1 MLEKTYSAVGIR
13 QTATSDWLVM
23 FGAPAT
29 EIYGWS
35 GIPRKQQFEGH
46 ETTGF
51 QRENNRPRI
60 NQIRAFFSNER
71 NVLQNPLLCASRRT
85 PGGSVEF
92 IPEGDVPAN
101 GVTVVSG
108 RVVVRAESLE
118 DFSLH
123 HILTMLKESLES
135 RVESLQTRDVP
146 DELIRIIKEAV
157 DLPPEADAEAENG
170 EYANDDGDAEDGE
183 ADEGRVAEGTP
194 EVAEQGGPQSALLE
208 ETHIVDFWDEIA
220 ARIKVL
226 EEMPGADT
234 IPELAGFSKDA
245 MISYL
250 RPVVLVDGQHRLL
263 GALAHARHL
272 ANDEAHAPEIEQ
284 EIDNGRDPDEVQREM
299 EASLARMLPV
309 SLLITTDP
317 AEHVFQFVIV
327 NQKAVPMGRALL
339 GTIVSTTLSAE
350 EIARVQDR
358 LSDADI
364 PIEQSRII
372 TSLVRD
378 PASPFYQRVERGIE
392 TRDRSDLLGWN
403 ILNSLIQIFRELK
416 GGRPY
421 HEGNDYAADWRSR
434 YLQISTIV
442 DGWEQSEKETVLEY
456 WKAPSGPWREVFLR
470 FWTKIRDEFGDVE
483 DEAAHNFW
491 GRPRSSNLFNKVSLT
506 ILASDFFRFLCERRQ
521 PIESADQVDTL
532 VDEWLQGI
540 NRNYFNRDWSL
551 PGIKRDSVG
560 IRAKWSRL
568 WSEYRA
574 SPRRLPMPSEY
585 RLPAKI

>member
-1 MLEKTYSAVGIR
+1 MLERTYSAVGIR

-29 EIYGWS
+29 EIYRWS
-35 GIPRKQQFEGH
+35 GIPRKQQVEGH

-51 QRENNRPRI
+51 QREDNKPRI

-71 NVLQNPLLCASRRT
+71 NVLQNPLLCASRVT

-92 IPEGDVPAN
+92 IPDIVAAAP
-101 GVTVVSG
+101 GVGVVSG
-108 RVVVRAESLE
+108 RVVIKAETLE
-118 DFSLH
+118 ELSLH
-123 HILTMLKESLES
+123 RVLTLLKESLES
-135 RVESLQTRDVP
+135 RVEILRNQEVP
-146 DELIRIIKEAV
+146 DELIRSIKEAV
-157 DLPPEADAEAENG
+157 DLPPVADAVAEEG
-170 EYANDDGDAEDGE
+170 DEENDQDN
-183 ADEGRVAEGTP
+183 ADEAGVADRAA
-194 EVAEQGGPQSALLE
+194 EVAELAEPQSALLE
-208 ETHIVDFWDEIA
+208 ETHIVDFWAEIA

-226 EEMPGADT
+226 EEMPGADSLS
-234 IPELAGFSKDA
+234 ELAGFSKDA

-263 GALAHARHL
+263 GALAHARQL
-272 ANDEAHAPEIEQ
+272 ANDEAHAPQIEQ
-284 EIDNGRDPDEVQREM
+284 EINEGGDPDEVQRGM
-299 EASLARMLPV
+299 EARLARMLPV
-309 SLLITTDP
+309 SLLITSDP

-350 EIARVQDR
+350 EISRVQDR

-364 PIEQSRII
+364 PIEQSMII

-392 TRDRSDLLGWN
+392 ARDRSDLLGWN

-421 HEGNDYAADWRSR
+421 HESNDYAADWRSR
-434 YLQISTIV
+434 HLQVSMIV
-442 DGWEQSEKETVLEY
+442 DRWEQSDKETALEY

-521 PIESADQVDTL
+521 SINSADDVETL
-532 VDEWLQGI
+532 VDEWLQGVS
-540 NRNYFNRDWSL
+540 RNYFNRDWAL
-551 PGIKRDSVG
+551 PGVKRDSVG

-568 WSEYRA
+568 WSEYRT
-574 SPRRLPMPSEY
+574 SPRRLPMPAEY
-585 RLPAKI
+585 RVPAKI